1 MQIFTTTTTTII
13 IIIFLWQLFDKWTFF
28 LIHSEEGFQP
38 FRLSRS
44 YC

>member
-1 MQIFTTTTTTII
+1 MQIFTIIIIIII
-13 IIIFLWQLFDKWTFF
+13 IIIFLLFDKWTFF